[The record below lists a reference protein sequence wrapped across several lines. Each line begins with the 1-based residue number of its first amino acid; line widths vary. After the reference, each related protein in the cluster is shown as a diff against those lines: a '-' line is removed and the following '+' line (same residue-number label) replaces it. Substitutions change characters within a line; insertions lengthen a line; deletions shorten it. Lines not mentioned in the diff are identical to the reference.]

1 MSTPAAPSHR
11 TANRLPLV
19 VGIDGSKS
27 ATAALDWAL
36 DEARSQGAPVR
47 LVCAFGGALTYGTL
61 SMYGNLPVPDIANVR
76 AAALQV
82 LADAAQHAAEHA
94 PDIHVT
100 THACDGDVAPVLI
113 EESRH
118 ASTVVVGSRQLGAFG
133 SVVLRSASTAVS
145 ARAACPVVVVR
156 GPAGLPAE
164 KPAVVVGVDGLE
176 SSEPVLAYAFDY
188 ASRHDLPLHAVLCW
202 HPDLLAEMS
211 WRPEQPAPTRT
222 EVWLSEALA
231 GWSEKYPD
239 VETHGSVLRQHPV
252 AGLVAAATVQHLLVV
267 ASRGRSAFAGAMLG
281 SVSQGILHHA
291 TCPVAVVPMHAP

>member
-1 MSTPAAPSHR
+1 MSTPAASSN
-11 TANRLPLV
+11 TDDRLPLV

-76 AAALQV
+76 AAAMQV
-82 LADAAQHAAEHA
+82 LADAAQHAAERG
-94 PDIHVT
+94 PDIRVT
-100 THACDGDVAPVLI
+100 THALDGDVAPVLI

-118 ASTVVVGSRQLGAFG
+118 ASAVVVGSRPLGAFG

-145 ARAACPVVVVR
+145 ARAGCPVVVIR

-164 KPAVVVGVDGLE
+164 KPAVVAGVDGLGN
-176 SSEPVLAYAFDY
+176 SDVVLTYAFDY
-188 ASRHDLPLHAVLCW
+188 ASRHDLPLHPVLCW
-202 HPDLLAEMS
+202 HPDVLAEMS

-222 EVWLSEALA
+222 STGLSEALA

-239 VETHGSVLRQHPV
+239 VATHASVVREHPV
-252 AGLVAAATVQHLLVV
+252 AGLVAAATAQHLLVV
-267 ASRGRSAFAGAMLG
+267 ASRGHSALAGTMLG
-281 SVSQGILHHA
+281 SVSQGVLHHA
-291 TCPVAVVPMHAP
+291 TCPVAVVPMNTS